1 MTEEI
6 TKSGEAKRVSKAK
19 VVVTELI
26 TEYKN
31 VPVVC
36 SKCGDKVRTDSEN
49 KVYCPNNVSDCPLI

>member
-1 MTEEI
+1 MTEELK
-6 TKSGEAKRVSKAK
+6 TSETKRVSKPKA
-19 VVVTELI
+19 VIDELI

-36 SKCGDKVRTDSEN
+36 SKCGDKIRTDSEN